1 MVCLKFIFES
11 FDGVILVTS
20 NGKNPG
26 ALPWEFSVRV
36 RVRIPSYN
44 DNIWARS
51 PLYQFNGWYM
61 LLVTHSSTVR
71 PGNELRSRY
80 LNEQDWRGR
89 FIEGEH
95 FFLFVISFIKIWFY
109 IILHYTKYWTH
120 NNSQQLSIKTLFTE
134 SCKVKCEK
142 GLNYGS
148 FRKQ

>member
-1 MVCLKFIFES
+1 MGSTLSSVRVSSHDMVCLPARSGLKGFNGSFES
-11 FDGVILVTS
+11 FYGVILVTS

-80 LNEQDWRGR
+80 LNE
-89 FIEGEH
+89 
-95 FFLFVISFIKIWFY
+95 
-109 IILHYTKYWTH
+109 
-120 NNSQQLSIKTLFTE
+120 
-134 SCKVKCEK
+134 
-142 GLNYGS
+142 
-148 FRKQ
+148 